1 MPKNNQ
7 DKTNTNS
14 KEYSNIFNYS
24 EKEYLRQ
31 LEGVE
36 LIPSENYV
44 SQNVLNALGTV
55 FTNKYSEG
63 YPGKRYYGGQEYTD
77 EIENIARDLSKTLFN
92 CNHSNVQTYSGSIA
106 NLAVYSAWANP
117 GDKIL
122 SMKLSHGGHLT
133 HGSPMTFSSKIYNF
147 IHYGIKDIETGE
159 IDYEEMREIAIKEKP
174 KIIIAGYSSYPR
186 ELDYKKISEIAK
198 ESGALAVADIAH
210 IAGLVAGGVLNNPFD
225 FGFQVCTATTHK
237 TLRGPRGGLILSM
250 GNVSNPLSKIEKT
263 IDNIPTLIDR
273 AVFPGLQGGP
283 HMNTILAKAIAFEE
297 ALQPEFKKYAEQ
309 IILNSKYLAKS
320 LMKKGFKLITNGT
333 DNHMILI
340 DVVKSFNINGGE
352 AEKILD
358 KIGLNVNKN
367 VIPEEKRHP
376 FDPSGIRIGTPAA
389 TTRGMKEKDM
399 EFLSECIQDALKN
412 HSNEKK
418 LYEIKNDVATYC
430 KKFPLPS
437 QNL

>member
-159 IDYEEMREIAIKEKP
+159 IDYEEMRAIAIKEKP

-250 GNVSNPLSKIEKT
+250 GNVSNPLSKVDKT
-263 IDNIPTLIDR
+263 INNIPTLIDR

-283 HMNTILAKAIAFEE
+283 HMNTILAKAVAFEE

-340 DVVKSFNINGGE
+340 DVVESFNISGGE

-367 VIPEEKRHP
+367 VIPEDTRHP

-399 EFLSECIQDALKN
+399 EFLSDTMFKALKN
-412 HSNEKK
+412 KNNEKV
-418 LYEIKNDVATYC
+418 LNSIKQDVVTYC

>member
-7 DKTNTNS
+7 DKTNTNL
-14 KEYSNIFNYS
+14 KEYPNVFNYS

-44 SQNVLNALGTV
+44 SQNVLKALGTV

-77 EIENIARDLSKTLFN
+77 EIENIARDLSKTLFH
-92 CNHSNVQTYSGSIA
+92 CSHSNVQTYSGSIA

-159 IDYEEMREIAIKEKP
+159 IDYEEMRAIAIKEKP

-225 FGFQVCTATTHK
+225 FGFQVCTVTTHK

-340 DVVKSFNINGGE
+340 DVVKSFNISGGE

>member
-7 DKTNTNS
+7 DKTNTNL
-14 KEYSNIFNYS
+14 KEYPNVFNYS

-44 SQNVLNALGTV
+44 SQNVLKALGTV

-77 EIENIARDLSKTLFN
+77 EIENIARDLSKTLFH
-92 CNHSNVQTYSGSIA
+92 CSHSNVQTYSGSIA

-159 IDYEEMREIAIKEKP
+159 IDYEEMRAIAIKEKP

-340 DVVKSFNINGGE
+340 DVVKSFNISGGE

>member
-7 DKTNTNS
+7 DKTNTNL
-14 KEYSNIFNYS
+14 KEYPNVFNYS

-44 SQNVLNALGTV
+44 SQNVLKALGTV

-77 EIENIARDLSKTLFN
+77 EIENIARDLSKTLFH
-92 CNHSNVQTYSGSIA
+92 CSHSNVQTYSGSIA

-159 IDYEEMREIAIKEKP
+159 IDYEEMRAIAIKEKP

-225 FGFQVCTATTHK
+225 FGFQVCTVTTHK

-340 DVVKSFNINGGE
+340 DVVKSFNISGGE

-418 LYEIKNDVATYC
+418 LYEIKNDVAIYC

>member
-1 MPKNNQ
+1 
-7 DKTNTNS
+7 
-14 KEYSNIFNYS
+14 
-24 EKEYLRQ
+24 
-31 LEGVE
+31 
-36 LIPSENYV
+36 
-44 SQNVLNALGTV
+44 
-55 FTNKYSEG
+55 
-63 YPGKRYYGGQEYTD
+63 
-77 EIENIARDLSKTLFN
+77 
-92 CNHSNVQTYSGSIA
+92 
-106 NLAVYSAWANP
+106 
-117 GDKIL
+117 
-122 SMKLSHGGHLT
+122 
-133 HGSPMTFSSKIYNF
+133 MTFSSKIYNF

-159 IDYEEMREIAIKEKP
+159 IDYEEMRAIAIKEKP

-210 IAGLVAGGVLNNPFD
+210 IAGLVAGGVLNNPFN

-320 LMKKGFKLITNGT
+320 LIKKGFKLITNGT

-340 DVVKSFNINGGE
+340 DVVKSFNISGGE

>member
-7 DKTNTNS
+7 DKKNTNL
-14 KEYSNIFNYS
+14 KEYPNIFNYS

-44 SQNVLNALGTV
+44 SQNVLKALGTV

-77 EIENIARDLSKTLFN
+77 EIENIARDLSKTLFH
-92 CNHSNVQTYSGSIA
+92 CSHSNVQTYSGSIA

-159 IDYEEMREIAIKEKP
+159 IDYEEMRAIAIKEKP

-340 DVVKSFNINGGE
+340 DVVKSFNISGGE

>member
-7 DKTNTNS
+7 DRTNTNL
-14 KEYSNIFNYS
+14 KEYPNIFNYS

-44 SQNVLNALGTV
+44 SQNVLKALGTV

-77 EIENIARDLSKTLFN
+77 EIENIARDLSKTLFH
-92 CNHSNVQTYSGSIA
+92 CSHSNVQTYSGSIA

-159 IDYEEMREIAIKEKP
+159 IDYEEMRAIAIKEKP

-198 ESGALAVADIAH
+198 ELGALAVADIAH

-250 GNVSNPLSKIEKT
+250 GNVSNPLSKVDKT
-263 IDNIPTLIDR
+263 INNIPTLIDR

-320 LMKKGFKLITNGT
+320 LVKKGFKLITNGT

-340 DVVKSFNINGGE
+340 DVVKSFNISGGE

-367 VIPEEKRHP
+367 VIPEDTRHP

-430 KKFPLPS
+430 KKLPLPS

>member
-7 DKTNTNS
+7 DKTNTNL
-14 KEYSNIFNYS
+14 KEYPNVFNYS

-44 SQNVLNALGTV
+44 SQNVLKALGTV

-77 EIENIARDLSKTLFN
+77 EIENIARDLSKTLFH
-92 CNHSNVQTYSGSIA
+92 CSHSNVQTYSGSIA

-159 IDYEEMREIAIKEKP
+159 IDYEEMRAIAIKEKP

-320 LMKKGFKLITNGT
+320 LVKKGFKLITNGT

-340 DVVKSFNINGGE
+340 DVVKSFNISGGE

-367 VIPEEKRHP
+367 VIPEDTRHP